1 MGLESFCSAK
11 SRNYTDLENK
21 TILGIEFCV

>member
-11 SRNYTDLENK
+11 LRNYTDLEKK
-21 TILGIEFCV
+21 TILGIEFCI